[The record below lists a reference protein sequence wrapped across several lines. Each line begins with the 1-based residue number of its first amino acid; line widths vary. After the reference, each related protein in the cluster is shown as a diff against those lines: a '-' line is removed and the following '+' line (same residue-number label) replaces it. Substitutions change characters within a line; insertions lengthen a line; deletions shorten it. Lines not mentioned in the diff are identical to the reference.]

1 MPVGKTFSSNLPP
14 NNTFFRA
21 QGGEDVTPR
30 TSTTG
35 IRRWTVNL
43 IWFGFGLF
51 IGLGLVCLVG
61 CLVLFG
67 WLVLFRFLVCLYRLP
82 PFK

>member
-43 IWFGFGLF
+43 IWFGFVLF
-51 IGLGLVCLVG
+51 IGLGLVF
-61 CLVLFG
+61 LFCFVMVG
-67 WLVLFRFLVCLYRLP
+67 WLGFVC
-82 PFK
+82 FVFFFVF